1 MTQGLTC
8 SALTSSVSPS
18 DPTRTQWQPALEP
31 TAALE
36 PAPPP
41 SPPAG
46 APPRRG
52 RRSLFWPGFALGFLL
67 LASIACGGAAA
78 TLGLTRI
85 SLDDIRSN
93 GAAVWT
99 PAPVTVTAP
108 GVSAPAA
115 DPAASASTEARF
127 APGSAVRN
135 VTNSRVNIRTTPGYL
150 GKPAADIIG
159 QVAPGASMTVLG
171 DAQSADNLVWWRI
184 RYDAPD
190 GAIEGWVAEA
200 TASGVQILGQ

>member
-1 MTQGLTC
+1 M
-8 SALTSSVSPS
+8 
-18 DPTRTQWQPALEP
+18 
-31 TAALE
+31 
-36 PAPPP
+36 
-41 SPPAG
+41 
-46 APPRRG
+46 
-52 RRSLFWPGFALGFLL
+52 
-67 LASIACGGAAA
+67 
-78 TLGLTRI
+78 
-85 SLDDIRSN
+85 
-93 GAAVWT
+93 
-99 PAPVTVTAP
+99 TVTAP